1 MKSQAAFFVATN
13 KSAVIFRFENV
24 VTQSVLELHLHQIS
38 Q

>member
-13 KSAVIFRFENV
+13 KSAVIFRFKNV
-24 VTQSVLELHLHQIS
+24 VTRCILELYLHQIS